1 MNMKKT
7 WNIEVNG
14 QKHTIEYK
22 ASFTVKATLDGEE
35 IKLKSENWCITLI
48 DYKLPI
54 EDSDVRLVVI
64 GNKANLVINGVYLDS
79 SDKYEPL
86 EKVPGFVNVLIAIS
100 VIGAFFVNG
109 LIGALIAMM
118 FSGLYV
124 RAALSNK
131 KVKLVF
137 TILGFL
143 VVEALFFFVV
153 LMVSIFMLA

>member
-1 MNMKKT
+1 MKKT

-14 QKHTIEYK
+14 QRHTIEYK
-22 ASFTVKATLDGEE
+22 AFFGMKVTLDGEVT
-35 IKLKSENWCITLI
+35 KVKSENWYINMV

-54 EDSDVRLVVI
+54 ADADVRLVVI
-64 GNKANLVINGVYLDS
+64 GGKANLAINGVYLDS

>member
-1 MNMKKT
+1 MKKT

-14 QKHTIEYK
+14 QRHTIEYK
-22 ASFTVKATLDGEE
+22 AFFGMKVTLDGEVT
-35 IKLKSENWCITLI
+35 KVKSENWYINMV

-54 EDSDVRLVVI
+54 TDADVRLVVI
-64 GNKANLVINGVYLDS
+64 GGKANLAINGVYLDS

-100 VIGAFFVNG
+100 AFLVNG
-109 LIGALIAMM
+109 LVGALIAMM
-118 FSGLYV
+118 FSGFYV

-153 LMVSIFMLA
+153 LLASIFMLA